1 MPRYARVKSETG
13 IYHIML
19 RGINKQNIF
28 EDEEDK
34 LRFIDTLGYYKEKSH
49 YVIYGYCLMDNH
61 VHLLIQE
68 MDDPISKIIK
78 RISSSYVYW
87 YNKKYKRCGHLFQE
101 RFKSEAIETEAY
113 LLTVLRYIHKNPVKA
128 GVVKSEEEY
137 FWSSYYDYIGNQ
149 GITNVDFILRIFS
162 NNKIEAVNLFKKYTE
177 ENNKEECLDIG
188 KTRGISDE
196 EVIKYLKKLGI
207 VEISELQ
214 QVEKASRD
222 SIIRQLKEIDNI
234 TIRQIA
240 RITGISKSTIERI

>member
-1 MPRYARVKSETG
+1 MPRYARLKSETG

-28 EDEEDK
+28 EDQEDK
-34 LRFIDTLGYYKEKSH
+34 LRFIDALGYYKEKSH

-68 MDDPISKIIK
+68 LDDPISKIIK

-113 LLTVLRYIHKNPVKA
+113 LLTVLKYIHKNPVKA

-137 FWSSYYDYIGNQ
+137 FWSSYHDYIGNK
-149 GITNVDFILRIFS
+149 GITNIDFILKNFS

-177 ENNKEECLDIG
+177 ENNDEECLDLG
-188 KTRGISDE
+188 KNSGISDE

-207 VEISELQ
+207 AGISELQ
-214 QVEKASRD
+214 QVKKENRD
-222 SIIRQLKEIDNI
+222 LIIRQLKEIDNI

-240 RITGISKSTIERI
+240 RIIGISKSTIQRM